1 MSADKPRRGVLFRL
15 FRFAV
20 ALVLL
25 VGLLAGALHLHTLR
39 AHRLKQPTSRG
50 GRASTALVYRIVEGK
65 SGSVYP
71 YTPDVLRIP
80 AGQVVAIKL
89 TDYLG
94 GCGLVTVFPG
104 LAPGGGDAR
113 ARVPVGTTGRVYIR
127 APRPGRYPFH
137 CSGNMYFGTIVAH
150 Y

>member
-1 MSADKPRRGVLFRL
+1 MSTDKPRSGFFFQL

-25 VGLLAGALHLHTLR
+25 VGLLAGALHLHAVREPSLEHTASRR
-39 AHRLKQPTSRG
+39 AP
-50 GRASTALVYRIVEGK
+50 ASAIHMYHIVEGK
-65 SGSVYP
+65 SGSAYP

-80 AGQVVAIKL
+80 ARQVVPVEL
-89 TDYLG
+89 TDHLG

-113 ARVPVGTTGRVYIR
+113 VRVPVGTTRRVYIR
-127 APRPGRYPFH
+127 APRAGRYPFH
-137 CSGNMYFGTIVAH
+137 CAGNMYFGTVAAH
-150 Y
+150 